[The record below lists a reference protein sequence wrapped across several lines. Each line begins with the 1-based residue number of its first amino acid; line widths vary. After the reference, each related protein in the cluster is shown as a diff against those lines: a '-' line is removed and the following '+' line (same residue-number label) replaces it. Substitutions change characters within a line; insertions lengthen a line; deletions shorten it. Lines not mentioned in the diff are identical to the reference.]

1 MMRILHAILSRGFYG
16 SERYCIELALA
27 QARAGHDVAILLEG
41 HSVCARRFAEAIAA
55 TDTGRGTLRR
65 LQLPSW
71 APAVLHRP
79 LARRMIRRFAPDVV
93 HTHLNPAARRI
104 GRQAQT
110 LRIPHVAT
118 LHLRY
123 DPREHGTC
131 DGLIAIASWQRA
143 QIPADHPGKTTV
155 VWNWLPARIAH
166 ALGCAKTA
174 QAAVALRAAWA
185 ADESTLV
192 FGSVGR
198 LEPEKGMDRLISAF
212 RRAFPRGEEPVR
224 LVIVGDGSQMADLR
238 RRAAG
243 DPRILFA
250 GAQDEVAPFY
260 EGFDIYVS
268 AARFEPFGLA
278 ILEAMA
284 AGCRLLLTRT
294 EGPREFV
301 SDPRVGWVEPED
313 DGALLEA
320 LRRVSSNERQR
331 LVYDLSALA
340 PERAAAA
347 IEEFYARVVK
357 RSARPQRPRN
367 SDAR

>member
-1 MMRILHAILSRGFYG
+1 MMRILHAILSPSFYG
-16 SERYCIELALA
+16 SERSCIELALA
-27 QARAGHDVAILLEG
+27 QARAGHDVAVLVAG
-41 HSVCARRFAEAIAA
+41 HSMCASRFAEAIAA
-55 TDTGRGTLRR
+55 TGARAGSPR
-65 LQLPSW
+65 LLHLPSW

-79 LARRMIRRFAPDVV
+79 LARRAIRRFAPDLV
-93 HTHLNPAARRI
+93 HTHLNPAARRV

-123 DPREHGTC
+123 DPPEHGTC

-143 QIPADHPGKTTV
+143 HVPADHPGLIAV
-155 VWNWLPARIAH
+155 VWNWLPSRIAH

-174 QAAVALRAAWA
+174 QAAVALRRAWN
-185 ADESTLV
+185 ADESTVV

-198 LEPEKGMDRLISAF
+198 LEPEKGMDRLVAAF

-238 RRAAG
+238 RLAAG
-243 DPRILFA
+243 DPRIVLA
-250 GAQDEVAPFY
+250 GAQEEVTPFY
-260 EGFDIYVS
+260 GGFDVCVS
-268 AARFEPFGLA
+268 AARFEPFGLS

-284 AGCRLLLTRT
+284 AGCPLILTRT
-294 EGPREFV
+294 DGPREFV
-301 SDPRVGWVEPED
+301 SDPRVVWVGAED
-313 DGALLEA
+313 DDALVEA
-320 LRRVSSNERQR
+320 LRRGSGNERRR
-331 LVYDLSALA
+331 LAYDLSAFA

-347 IEEFYARVVK
+347 IEEFYARVVA
-357 RSARPQRPRN
+357 RSARSQRPRN